1 MQNLKFRKLYPH
13 AIVTTCLFF
22 FTPRCLFYIPTLT
35 KVSFILLQVEGEGEV
50 SPVRLEMPQ
59 AEPPRVLPVG
69 EEAEQ
74 VEDTAMKVGPERT
87 EAAPVV
93 SHPALPKKM
102 NDLD

>member
-1 MQNLKFRKLYPH
+1 MF
-13 AIVTTCLFF
+13 VLFYSS
-22 FTPRCLFYIPTLT
+22 RCLFYIPTLT

-50 SPVRLEMPQ
+50 SPVCLEMPQ

-74 VEDTAMKVGPERT
+74 AEETAMNVEPERT

-93 SHPALPKKM
+93 SHPSLAKKM
-102 NDLD
+102 HDLD